1 LGRVTSI
8 QINHKDVPDARKGAS
23 VAMKIEMEDPG
34 AQSKVYGRHFDFND
48 ELVSRVG
55 YFIVMS

>member
-8 QINHKDVPDARKGAS
+8 QMNHKDVPEAKKGAS
-23 VAMKIEMEDPG
+23 VAVKIEMEDPG

-48 ELVSRVG
+48 EIVSKVD
-55 YFIVMS
+55 IT